1 MRFIVPALVLC
12 AIATGCASSKKD
24 STSEIPAMNVA
35 ALDVPAAAPP
45 AQYTPAQP
53 VMTEA
58 PQALSEEP
66 ADEFASAAEPAPS
79 RPAPARSGT
88 KYKVK
93 KGDSLW
99 SIAQARYGSGAKW
112 KNIAAAN
119 PGMNPD
125 KIQAGQTINLP

>member
-12 AIATGCASSKKD
+12 AIAAGCANSKKD

-58 PQALSEEP
+58 PPALSEEP
-66 ADEFASAAEPAPS
+66 ADEFASAAEPAPV
-79 RPAPARSGT
+79 RSGT